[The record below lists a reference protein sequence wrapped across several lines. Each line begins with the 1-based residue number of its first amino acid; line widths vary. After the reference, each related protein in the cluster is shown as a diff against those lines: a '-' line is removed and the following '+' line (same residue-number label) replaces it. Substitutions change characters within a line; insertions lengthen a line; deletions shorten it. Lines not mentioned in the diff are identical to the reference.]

1 MNPLSGLEYKTWWIR
16 LNDERLQSI
25 AAFIT
30 YHPEHFALEILSE
43 HCS

>member
-1 MNPLSGLEYKTWWIR
+1 MAY
-16 LNDERLQSI
+16 LNDDERLQSI

-43 HCS
+43 YYS